1 MLPLVPN
8 LVLGPL
14 LRYVGETD
22 AVIWV
27 ETDAPCEVE
36 VLGTRERTFQ
46 VCGHHYALVCCAG
59 LRPGTWHE
67 YEVRLDGERAWPALD
82 GFPPSAFHTYPK
94 DTPLEVVFGSC
105 RVAAPHEP
113 PYSLR
118 KDEDERGREI
128 DSLRTLAQRM
138 RDEPRE
144 RWPDVLLMIGDQ
156 VYADEVPPRT
166 RSFIDSRRD
175 ASEPPGERVV
185 DFEEYTR
192 LYHESWGEPT
202 IRWLLSTLSTAMIF
216 DDHDVHDDWNISQAW
231 LDEMR
236 SHQWWNEHIVA
247 ALASYWIYQHIGNL
261 EPGHHADDELLR
273 KVKDADDGWP
283 ILAEF
288 ARAAD
293 ESTSGTRWSYC
304 RDLGRTRLVVI
315 DSRAGRVLEEGKR
328 SMLDDEEWDWVAEHF
343 TGDFDHLLVA
353 TSLPWLLAP
362 AMHYAEAW
370 SEALAAGAWGGAI
383 APLGERLR
391 QTGDLEHWAA
401 FQESFARLTE
411 LLRSVA
417 AGERGRAPASVVVLS
432 GDVHHAYLCEVAFR
446 RDAGVRSHVFQA
458 VCSPYRNPLEAR
470 ERRIIR
476 LGTTRGLALV
486 ARALAAAAGV
496 PEPDVRWRMVGD
508 GPWFDNQLG
517 TLRVDGRAIEVR
529 LERAVPV
536 DETSARLERVLAR
549 TLA

>member
-1 MLPLVPN
+1 MLPSVPN

-14 LRYVGETD
+14 LRYVGETE

-27 ETDAPCEVE
+27 ETAGPCDVE
-36 VLGTRERTFQ
+36 VLGTRERTFRVQ
-46 VCGHHYALVCCAG
+46 QHHYALVHCEG
-59 LRPGTWHE
+59 LQPGTWHE
-67 YEVRLDGERAWPALD
+67 YEVRLDGERVWPTE

-94 DTPLEVVFGSC
+94 DRPLEVVFGSC

-118 KDEDERGREI
+118 KDEDERGREV
-128 DSLRTLAQRM
+128 DSLRTLAERM

-156 VYADEVPPRT
+156 VYADEVPPAT
-166 RSFIDSRRD
+166 QAFLDSRRD
-175 ASEPPGERVV
+175 PGEPPGDCVV

-192 LYHESWGEPT
+192 LYWESWSEPA

-216 DDHDVHDDWNISQAW
+216 DDHDVHDDWNISQRW
-231 LDEMR
+231 VDEMR
-236 SHQWWNEHIVA
+236 THHWWREHIVA

-261 EPGHHADDELLR
+261 EPGGHADDELLS
-273 KVKDADDGWP
+273 KVKEADDGWP
-283 ILAEF
+283 ILERF

-304 RDLGRTRLVVI
+304 RDLGRTRVVVI
-315 DSRAGRVLEEGKR
+315 DSRAGRVLEEGRR
-328 SMLDDEEWDWVAEHF
+328 SMLDDNEWKWVEEHF
-343 TGDFDHLLVA
+343 AGDFDHLLVA

-362 AMHYAEAW
+362 GMHYAEAW
-370 SEALAAGAWGGAI
+370 SEAIAGGAWGAAI

-391 QTGDLEHWAA
+391 QAADLEHWAA
-401 FQESFARLTE
+401 FQESFARLAE
-411 LLRSVA
+411 LLRAVG
-417 AGERGRAPASVVVLS
+417 AGERGRAPAAVVVLS

-446 RDAGVRSHVFQA
+446 RDSGVQSHVFQA
-458 VCSPYRNPLEAR
+458 VCSPYRNPLEKR
-470 ERRIIR
+470 ERQVIR
-476 LGTTRGLALV
+476 LAASRGFAFV
-486 ARALAAAAGV
+486 TRALAAAAGV

-508 GPWFDNQLG
+508 GPWFDNQLA
-517 TLRVDGRAIEVR
+517 TLTIDGRAIEAR
-529 LERAVPV
+529 LEKAVPV

-549 TLA
+549 KLA